1 MHFAVLNDDY
11 SPFSFT
17 ITIPDNAQAGV
28 SFCTDVTI
36 PVVDDEIVEFT
47 ERFSIRISSTDPV
60 VTIGMPNTA
69 VVNIND
75 NDDSELN
82 SVCTGCGL
90 YLVYRDHCQL

>member
-1 MHFAVLNDDY
+1 MHFAVLNVDY
-11 SPFSFT
+11 NPFSFT
-17 ITIPDNAQAGV
+17 IMIPDTAQAGV

-47 ERFSIRISSTDPV
+47 ESFNIIISSTDPV
-60 VTIGMPNTA
+60 VTIGILNTA
-69 VVNIND
+69 VVDIND

-82 SVCTGCGL
+82 RVCTGRGL